1 MLDRLED
8 FVESSFRIPLF
19 GKFILDEAQFFE
31 LCNKL
36 RTSMDPAIKQAE
48 LTNREV
54 ERIITEAEF
63 RGKQIM
69 DRAQEDAKG
78 LTQENVVLKAARDE
92 AEKVLGESRRQ
103 AQDIQLQA
111 YQYAFKIM
119 SELSR
124 YLSASLT
131 TAKNGEEELKKMLPD
146 MQDRK

>member
-8 FVESSFRIPLF
+8 FVEGSFRIPLF

-63 RGKQIM
+63 RGKQMM
-69 DRAQEDAKG
+69 DRAQEEAKG
-78 LTQENVVLKAARDE
+78 LTQENVVLKAAREE
-92 AEKVLGESRRQ
+92 AERLLGESRRQ

-111 YQYAFKIM
+111 YQYAYRIM

-124 YLSASLT
+124 YLSANM
-131 TAKNGEEELKKMLPD
+131 TAVKNGEEELKKMLPD
-146 MQDRK
+146 MQDKR

>member
-8 FVESSFRIPLF
+8 FVEGSFRIPLF

-63 RGKQIM
+63 RGKQMM

-78 LTQENVVLKAARDE
+78 LTQENVVLKAAREE
-92 AEKVLGESRRQ
+92 AERLLGESRRQ

-111 YQYAFKIM
+111 YQYAYRIM

-124 YLSASLT
+124 YLSANM
-131 TAKNGEEELKKMLPD
+131 TAVKNGEEELKKMLPD
-146 MQDRK
+146 MQDKR

>member
-1 MLDRLED
+1 MEG
-8 FVESSFRIPLF
+8 SFRIPLF

-54 ERIITEAEF
+54 ERIIKEAEF
-63 RGKQIM
+63 RGKQMM

-92 AEKVLGESRRQ
+92 AEKVLAESRKQ
-103 AQDIQLQA
+103 AQDMQLQS
-111 YQYAFKIM
+111 YQYAYRIM

-124 YLSASLT
+124 YLNTNLT
-131 TAKNGEEELKKMLPD
+131 AVKNGEEELKKMLPD